1 MKVWVSKFALTKG
14 IFEIEVKDFKT
25 IGEHNKGK
33 EWHLSKDEAILKA
46 EEMRKKKIDSLYQ
59 QIQKL
64 ESLNFD

>member
-33 EWHLSKDEAILKA
+33 EWYLSKDEAILKA

-64 ESLNFD
+64 ESLNFV